1 MRSGRTGN
9 FEFFRKFSDIF
20 NRNRLFFVVG
30 AFDYSERNTIK
41 GTTCDL
47 FNRLFFSF
55 LPVKTSLVRFPAQ
68 QSEMG
73 NLTKTSLFG
82 WAAGHFLFPLWPGS
96 CAPVIFSEKGAI

>member
-1 MRSGRTGN
+1 MAAQAKIEIGKN
-9 FEFFRKFSDIF
+9 WKFEFFRKFSDIF
-20 NRNRLFFVVG
+20 NRNRLFFIFG

-41 GTTCDL
+41 RTTCDL
-47 FNRLFFSF
+47 FSF
-55 LPVKTSLVRFPAQ
+55 LPVKTSLVRFLAQ

-73 NLTKTSLFG
+73 NLTFG